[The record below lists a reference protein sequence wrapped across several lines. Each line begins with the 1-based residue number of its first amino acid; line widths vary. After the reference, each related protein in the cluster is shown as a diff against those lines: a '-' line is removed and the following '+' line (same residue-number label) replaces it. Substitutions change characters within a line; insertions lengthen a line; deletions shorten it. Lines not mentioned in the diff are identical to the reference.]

1 MDCGVC
7 RGGRL
12 LVRFVTRRVKNKLS
26 SAKAYLFRDAPNLQQ
41 PIQCL
46 HNVLQQY
53 ETRITE
59 LDRRRE
65 ANQQAAQ
72 RAIALF
78 KESKNPSHRLEAQH
92 ALKTKAMNL
101 KHANMLR
108 QRMNVLEQHKLT
120 LEEAGVQRRVRVHV
134 VYTADT
140 VSTTVRP

>member
-12 LVRFVTRRVKNKLS
+12 FVRFVTRRVKNRVA

-46 HNVLQQY
+46 HNVLAQY

-59 LDRRRE
+59 LERRRD
-65 ANQQAAQ
+65 ANQAAAQ
-72 RAIALF
+72 RSIALF

-101 KHANMLR
+101 KHANLLR

-120 LEEAGVQRRVRVHV
+120 LEEAGVQR
-134 VYTADT
+134 
-140 VSTTVRP
+140 